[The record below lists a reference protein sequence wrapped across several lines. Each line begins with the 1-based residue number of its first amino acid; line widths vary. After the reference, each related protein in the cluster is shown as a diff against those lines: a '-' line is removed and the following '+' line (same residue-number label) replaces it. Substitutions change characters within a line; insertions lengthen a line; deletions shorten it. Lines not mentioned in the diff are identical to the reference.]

1 MAAGAVGGP
10 QLSRY
15 VTVAEKSTKL
25 WRYPN
30 DFSRIVGYPARRTE
44 TAGGAHIVTT
54 TDSEGVS

>member
-1 MAAGAVGGP
+1 MAAGAAGGP

-15 VTVAEKSTKL
+15 ITAAEKSTEL
-25 WRYPN
+25 WRYSD

-44 TAGGAHIVTT
+44 MAGGAHIIMT